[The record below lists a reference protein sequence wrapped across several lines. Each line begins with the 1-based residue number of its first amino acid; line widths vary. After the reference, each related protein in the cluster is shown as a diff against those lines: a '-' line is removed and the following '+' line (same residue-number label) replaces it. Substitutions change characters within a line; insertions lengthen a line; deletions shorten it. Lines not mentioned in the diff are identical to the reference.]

1 MIAWTIGFLYDMFGI
16 MWVLNTALLTTR
28 IGFLY
33 DLFSIK
39 WALNTALLTTS
50 IDRWYDAAWWQD
62 TASAAGDY
70 ERPSQQDNDFC
81 RDKETG

>member
-50 IDRWYDAAWWQD
+50 IDR
-62 TASAAGDY
+62 
-70 ERPSQQDNDFC
+70 
-81 RDKETG
+81 